1 MVVAAGG
8 IDMILKVAN
17 YKEGI
22 PEQLETAYDPKEL
35 DLEFVDLHYVQ
46 KVELK
51 GTAERIRQTV
61 TFHGVLDSCVEQ
73 VCARCLDKIQNKV
86 VAPFDLSYDI
96 HGRETVDATDDL
108 RDILIL
114 GHPERFLCR
123 VECRGICG
131 GCGANLNRETCR
143 CQKSVPV
150 KAAPFEQLKLKFK
163 KEDC

>member
-51 GTAERIRQTV
+51 GTAERIRQSV
-61 TFHGVLDSCVEQ
+61 TFHGVLNSCVEQ

-86 VAPFDLSYDI
+86 AASFDLSYDI

-123 VECRGICG
+123 AECKGICG
-131 GCGANLNRETCR
+131 GCGANLNREACR
-143 CQKSVPV
+143 CKKSVPV
-150 KAAPFEQLKLKFK
+150 KATPFEQLKLKFK
-163 KEDC
+163 KEDR